1 MYECMHIYMFTREY
15 VYVCRPRHS
24 QLCLRRTYVNAYI
37 FVYIEEDGPK
47 ERRMVPKRG
56 YRHEPRYM
64 YLCIYVNLYMSVGR
78 DICNYV

>member
-1 MYECMHIYMFTREY
+1 MYKCVHIYMFTREY

-56 YRHEPRYM
+56 GWSQREDIDMSRDI
-64 YLCIYVNLYMSVGR
+64 CIYVYM
-78 DICNYV
+78 